1 MRDTLAAMKLLPA
14 ATPDIIRLWT
24 IGAMNNVVRWIEL
37 LAAALFTLDATGSPF
52 AVAAVTAARS
62 LPMLVFG
69 ALTGVLCDALD
80 RKRILVLSMCI
91 TVTSSLVII
100 LLAETGTLRIWQLA
114 ITSFISGIVW
124 TTDMS
129 ARRRMVGEMAPAG
142 MIARVIAMDSLSAS
156 VMRMAGPMLG
166 AFFYAVIGLR
176 GAYACT
182 VVLMLANLLLCWPV
196 RHAQETHPLSLTR
209 IPREVAEAI
218 SAARRVPVVMAVL
231 GVTIAM
237 NLFVWSYTGAV
248 APIARFVFN
257 TPTAVVGALAAGEP
271 LGGIIGGAL
280 LTRSNF
286 GIPPRM
292 MMIGGSMSF
301 VVMLFFMPMAPSYW
315 MACAM
320 LVLGG
325 IGSAGFSNQQTTLIL
340 SDAPAAMRSRLLG
353 LTAVCIGSGPFGLL
367 LVGALADALGPGRAV
382 QVMAL
387 AGFAALSAVNFGWA
401 ASERRRAISIVSSPL
416 EGESQGG
423 G

>member
-1 MRDTLAAMKLLPA
+1 MKLLPA

-24 IGAMNNVVRWIEL
+24 IGAMNNNVRWIET
-37 LAAALFTLDATGSPF
+37 LAAALFTLDITGSPF

-80 RKRILVLSMCI
+80 RKRILITSMAITCASSFTILVL
-91 TVTSSLVII
+91 TQAGVV
-100 LLAETGTLRIWQLA
+100 RIWHVA
-114 ITSFISGIVW
+114 IAAFISGIVW

-156 VMRMAGPMLG
+156 MMRMAGPMLG
-166 AFFYAVIGLR
+166 GYLYAVAGLR

-182 VVLMLANLLLCWPV
+182 ALLMLGNLLLARPV
-196 RHAQETHPLSLTR
+196 RHRQETHPLALTR
-209 IPREVAEAI
+209 IPREMAEGLA
-218 SAARRVPVVMAVL
+218 AARRVPVVMAVL

-237 NLFVWSYTGAV
+237 NLFIWSYTGAV
-248 APIARFVFN
+248 APIARFIFGA
-257 TPTAVVGALAAGEP
+257 PTAVVGALAAGEP

-286 GIPPRM
+286 GIPPRL

-301 VVMLFFMPMAPSYW
+301 VVMLILMPWAPGYW
-315 MACAM
+315 LACAM
-320 LVLGG
+320 LVVGG

-340 SDAPAAMRSRLLG
+340 SDAPAPMRSRLLG
-353 LTAVCIGSGPFGLL
+353 LTAACIGTGPFGLL
-367 LVGALADALGPGRAV
+367 LVGALADALGPGVAV

-387 AGFAALSAVNFGWA
+387 TGFIALAAVNFGWA
-401 ASERRRAISIVSSPL
+401 GAEKRRAPDVLPEPL
-416 EGESQGG
+416 GQESQGG
-423 G
+423 A

>member
-1 MRDTLAAMKLLPA
+1 
-14 ATPDIIRLWT
+14 
-24 IGAMNNVVRWIEL
+24 MNNVVRWIET

-62 LPMLVFG
+62 LPMLLFG

-80 RKRILVLSMCI
+80 RKRILVLSMAI
-91 TVTSSLVII
+91 TCGSSFAI
-100 LLAETGTLRIWQLA
+100 LALAQAGVVQIWQVA

-129 ARRRMVGEMAPAG
+129 ARRRMVGELAPAG

-166 AFFYAVIGLR
+166 AYLYAVAGLR

-182 VVLMLANLLLCWPV
+182 VLLMLGNLLLAWPV
-196 RHAQETHPLSLTR
+196 RHRQDTHPLALTR
-209 IPREVAEAI
+209 IPREVAEAVA
-218 SAARRVPVVMAVL
+218 AARRVPVVMAVL

-237 NLFVWSYTGAV
+237 NLFVWSYSGAV
-248 APIARFVFN
+248 APLARFIFGA
-257 TPTAVVGALAAGEP
+257 PTAVVGALASGEP

-286 GIPPRM
+286 GIPPRL

-301 VVMLFFMPMAPSYW
+301 VVMLILMPMAPSYW
-315 MACAM
+315 LACAM
-320 LVLGG
+320 LVVGG

-353 LTAVCIGSGPFGLL
+353 LTAVCIGAGPFGLL
-367 LVGALADALGPGRAV
+367 LVGALADALGAGVAV

-387 AGFAALSAVNFGWA
+387 TGFAALTAVNLGWA
-401 ASERRRAISIVSSPL
+401 RSEKRRAIGITPSPL
-416 EGESQGG
+416 EGEQRLAPGLDPGGQGG

>member
-1 MRDTLAAMKLLPA
+1 
-14 ATPDIIRLWT
+14 
-24 IGAMNNVVRWIEL
+24 L
-37 LAAALFTLDATGSPF
+37 LAAALFTLDVTGSPF

-80 RKRILVLSMCI
+80 RKRILVLSMAI
-91 TVTSSLVII
+91 TGGSSLAIVA
-100 LLAETGTLRIWQLA
+100 LAQAGAVQIWQVA
-114 ITSFISGIVW
+114 IAGFISGIVW

-156 VMRMAGPMLG
+156 VMRMTGPMLG
-166 AFFYAVIGLR
+166 AFFYAVFGLR

-182 VVLMLANLLLCWPV
+182 TLLMLGNLLLAWPV
-196 RHAQETHPLSLTR
+196 RHRQETHPLALTR
-209 IPREVAEAI
+209 IPREVAEGVA
-218 SAARRVPVVMAVL
+218 AARRVPVVMAVL

-248 APIARFVFN
+248 APIARFIFGA
-257 TPTAVVGALAAGEP
+257 PTAVVGALAAGEP

-280 LTRSNF
+280 LTRSSF

-301 VVMLFFMPMAPSYW
+301 VVMLFLMPMAPGYW
-315 MACAM
+315 LACAM
-320 LVLGG
+320 LVVGG

-387 AGFAALSAVNFGWA
+387 AGLAALAAVNAGWA
-401 ASERRRAISIVSSPL
+401 RTEKRRAQEPLRSPV
-416 EGESQGG
+416 EQESQRGG
-423 G
+423 

>member
-1 MRDTLAAMKLLPA
+1 
-14 ATPDIIRLWT
+14 
-24 IGAMNNVVRWIEL
+24 MNNVVRWIEL
-37 LAAALFTLDATGSPF
+37 LAAALFTLDVTGSPF

-80 RKRILVLSMCI
+80 RKRILVLSM
-91 TVTSSLVII
+91 
-100 LLAETGTLRIWQLA
+100 A
-114 ITSFISGIVW
+114 ITGASSFTIVALAQAGVVQIWHVAIAAFVSGIVW

-129 ARRRMVGEMAPAG
+129 ARRRMVGEMAPQG
-142 MIARVIAMDSLSAS
+142 MVARVIAMDSLSAS

-182 VVLMLANLLLCWPV
+182 TLLMLGNLLLAWPV
-196 RHAQETHPLSLTR
+196 RHRQETHPLALMR
-209 IPREVAEAI
+209 IPREVAEGIA
-218 SAARRVPVVMAVL
+218 AARRVPVVMAVL

-237 NLFVWSYTGAV
+237 NLFIWSYTGAV
-248 APIARFVFN
+248 APIARFIFGA
-257 TPTAVVGALAAGEP
+257 PTVVVGALAAGEP

-286 GIPPRM
+286 GIPARL

-301 VVMLFFMPMAPSYW
+301 VVMLFLMPMAPSYW
-315 MACAM
+315 FACAM
-320 LVLGG
+320 LVVGG

-367 LVGALADALGPGRAV
+367 LVGALADALGPGGAV
-382 QVMAL
+382 QAMAL
-387 AGFAALSAVNFGWA
+387 AGFVALAVVNAGWA
-401 ASERRRAISIVSSPL
+401 RGERRRAGPASAGSGIGAIAICEP
-416 EGESQGG
+416 GDGG
-423 G
+423 